1 MGVFAWI
8 IIIFALIGFIVMPIC
23 FFAVAP
29 KIMGKSMKKM
39 MPIQKEL
46 MSDMI
51 DMEKEILTDK
61 EEDLKYM
68 ADKNAE
74 ISKDAITKTTRA
86 IKDGLTD
93 EVVFCKH
100 CGAEIDADSSFCK
113 KCGKQQ

>member
-51 DMEKEILTDK
+51 DMKKEILIKPNFELYIPTDIT
-61 EEDLKYM
+61 L
-68 ADKNAE
+68 
-74 ISKDAITKTTRA
+74 ISAFLTK
-86 IKDGLTD
+86 
-93 EVVFCKH
+93 
-100 CGAEIDADSSFCK
+100 
-113 KCGKQQ
+113 Q